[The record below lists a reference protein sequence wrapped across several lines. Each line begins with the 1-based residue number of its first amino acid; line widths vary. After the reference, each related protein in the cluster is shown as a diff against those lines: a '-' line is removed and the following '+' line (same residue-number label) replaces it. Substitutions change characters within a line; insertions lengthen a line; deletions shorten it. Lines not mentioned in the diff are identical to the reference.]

1 MQTTKVEQDQFRW
14 INHNNTL
21 AHIPT
26 GATFSW
32 KYPSSGSSDLIIQ
45 WKYGADVLPTGE
57 CFHPGEIEEIA
68 RRLMRLHRCHS

>member
-45 WKYGADVLPTGE
+45 WKYAADVLLQGSASTLGKSKRS
-57 CFHPGEIEEIA
+57 HAG
-68 RRLMRLHRCHS
+68 

>member
-32 KYPSSGSSDLIIQ
+32 KYPSSGSGDLIIQ
-45 WKYGADVLPTGE
+45 WKYAADVLPTGE
-57 CFHPGEIEEIA
+57 CFPPWGD
-68 RRLMRLHRCHS
+68 RRNRTPVDETTSVP